1 MTAGLGTSA
10 GSGILSASG
19 KPAINALNPPP
30 MKTLIY
36 TPAARI
42 IIAHGSKQ
50 YDVSGDLVD
59 GGALLPENA
68 ASAIRFTLNNANLRY
83 NGLFDRMDRIVL
95 FLKRIKMIQVFSG
108 YLDDVP
114 YLQLYPGTVTFHA
127 TCTLKRLMYTWF
139 DPNTVQSMS
148 LFNNNGNESSEIG
161 GDGTTVPGTK
171 PIGSIISDLLTQ
183 VGSWDPS
190 QVHIENFPSKYLQLA
205 QQWVNANAG
214 SDQAAVAQ
222 FQQDLLGDDHSAG
235 AGAAASANPALT
247 LGPTV
252 MGAPNYIA
260 TMVNVCDQ
268 LGLGPTTS
276 DIALSQSLINASKAG
291 QASFQIGKDAGWPS
305 LQAQAQNQQQQYRN
319 NDAAILALACSMVE
333 TEPGPRILANPAVDG
348 SDGYYHDGE
357 GNNGTSV
364 GLYQQISGGQWG
376 DVAQRMNPEAS
387 TRAFY
392 IALNKIDWR
401 NMDPGAA
408 IQQVQGSAFPEK
420 YSGMIAAATTAVQ
433 TFRQSLTGGGSTSGN
448 SNSSA
453 LSVAGLIGTA
463 QGATS
468 LVPNMGPAAG
478 GGGSPVSASQIAGVA
493 KPSPDAMGAIAA
505 GLSYVGSP
513 YDQIRPPVRGVGVDC
528 SGLTMMAY
536 RAIGINIG
544 SNTEQQIA
552 QNAGRQ
558 VSASQIQPGDIVFPN
573 SDHTFMWLGSG
584 YPGATTGMILESSG
598 SNWTGTVGVPSSDG
612 PQVKP
617 NHYNLANCQIFH
629 IADFGGWDPTIKYN
643 EPSLMGP
650 GYPSGTFGSS
660 TVGTGVSA
668 LGASGSNTQE
678 PIARNLFTY
687 EFNYPAYAPNID
699 ELFTGERS
707 LINCDPLMQIIQT
720 LCKATMRNF
729 CSSPTGDFVAWFP
742 DYFGLSG
749 KQAVMNIEDIEV
761 KDISINLNDYSLIT
775 HAFVA
780 TGQSSDSSSFGPWS
794 WLTSGVAT
802 VENQALFAQMAKVGP
817 DPGDGL
823 DGTEILQRFG
833 ARPFMKEYPL
843 VQDSVLRQFL
853 AMQHFME
860 GWANQFATNAS
871 FTFMPEL
878 FPGMRINFSGHNLQ
892 CYVTEVQHTFSYSA
906 GFTTTATITAP
917 SVPNGGMQI
926 NQGQSTAA
934 NPLEANQ
941 SQIKTGWWGI

>member
-59 GGALLPENA
+59 GGCLRPENA
-68 ASAIRFTLNNANLRY
+68 AAAVRFTLNNANLRY

-114 YLQLYPGTVTFHA
+114 YLQLYPGTVTFRA
-127 TCTLKRLMYTWF
+127 TCSLKRLMYTWW
-139 DPNTVQSMS
+139 DPSTDASIDLFSSSDTATQVQ
-148 LFNNNGNESSEIG
+148 
-161 GDGTTVPGTK
+161 GDGTTTGSNK
-171 PIGSIISDLLTQ
+171 PIGNIIRDLLTN

-190 QVHIENFPSKYLQLA
+190 QVHIENFPPKYLQLA

-214 SDQAAVAQ
+214 SQEAAISQ

-235 AGAAASANPALT
+235 AGANASANPALT
-247 LGPTV
+247 LGPAV

-260 TMVNVCDQ
+260 TMVNICDQ
-268 LGLGPTTS
+268 VGLGPTTS

-291 QASFQIGKDAGWPS
+291 QASFQIGKDAGWPA

-333 TEPGPRILANPAVDG
+333 TEPGPRILANPAVQG

-420 YSGMIAAATTAVQ
+420 YSGMIAAATAAVQ

-453 LSVAGLIGTA
+453 LSVAGLIGTS
-463 QGATS
+463 QNMTS
-468 LVPNMGPAAG
+468 LIPGLGPTG
-478 GGGSPVSASQIAGVA
+478 GGGASPVSASQIAGVA
-493 KPSPDAMGAIAA
+493 KPSPDAMGAIAC
-505 GLSYVGSP
+505 GLTYVGSP
-513 YDQIRPPVRGVGVDC
+513 YNQIRPPIRGVGVDC
-528 SGLTMMAY
+528 SGLTYLAY
-536 RAIGINIG
+536 MGININIG
-544 SNTEQQIA
+544 TNTDSQKGQL
-552 QNAGRQ
+552 AGRQ
-558 VSASQIQPGDIVFPN
+558 VSASQISPGDLVFPN
-573 SDHTFMWLGSG
+573 GMDHTFMWLGSG
-584 YPGATTGMILESSG
+584 YPGGSGDMILESSG
-598 SNWTGTVGVPSSDG
+598 SNWDGKDPCSDG
-612 PQVKP
+612 PEVKP

-629 IADFGGWDPTIKYN
+629 AADFGGWDLTVKYN
-643 EPSLMGP
+643 EPSTAGG
-650 GYPSGTFGSS
+650 GYAPGTFGSS

-668 LGASGSNTQE
+668 LGASGGDPSE
-678 PIARNLFTY
+678 PVARNLFTY
-687 EFNYPAYAPNID
+687 EFNYPAYAPKID
-699 ELFTGERS
+699 QLFTGEFS
-707 LINCDPLMQIIQT
+707 LLQCDPLMQIIQT
-720 LCKATMRNF
+720 LCNATLRNF
-729 CSSPTGDFVAWFP
+729 CSSPTGDFVAYFP
-742 DYFGLSG
+742 DYFGISG
-749 KQAVMNIEDIEV
+749 KQAVMTIEDIEV
-761 KDISINLNDYSLIT
+761 KDISINLSDYSLIT

-780 TGQSSDSSSFGPWS
+780 TGDSSDSSSFGTQS
-794 WLTSGVAT
+794 WLSAGLAS
-802 VENQALFAQMAKVGP
+802 VENPSLLAEMAKSIPSTGES
-817 DPGDGL
+817 L
-823 DGTEILQRFG
+823 DGKEILARYG
-833 ARPFMKEYPL
+833 ARPFSQAYPM
-843 VQDSVLRQFL
+843 VQDATLREFL
-853 AMQHFME
+853 AIHHFMK
-860 GWANQFATNAS
+860 GWANQFATNVS

-878 FPGMRINFSGHNLQ
+878 FPGMRINLNGHNLQ
-892 CYVTEVQHTFSYSA
+892 CYVTEVQHTFSYTA
-906 GFTTTATITAP
+906 GFSTTATITAP
-917 SVPNGGMQI
+917 SVPNGTMQI
-926 NQGQSTAA
+926 NQSTSTSPA
-934 NPLEANQ
+934 PLEANQ
-941 SQIKTGWWGI
+941 NQVRTGWWGT